1 MTSTTERVEVPSA
14 RAGVA
19 RWLSQ
24 NVVVVVSAILAA
36 VSCLEVPPDAAYRHY
51 FDVRTL
57 VTLFCMLAVVKALQ
71 EVHVFGVVAARLV
84 AVFGTRRAV
93 VVTLVWVTLVGSM
106 LITNDMSLIAFLPLA
121 WIVLSST
128 GNEDL
133 VAYVFI
139 LQTAAANLGG
149 MITPFGSPQN
159 LYLYS
164 FYEIPLGTFLGI
176 MAIPFGVSVVA
187 ITAMS
192 LVVRNAPMR
201 THEEPEPLPK
211 GRVACYAVL
220 FVLTVLVV
228 LRVLPLW
235 SGIAVPVGL
244 AVTGWRALVKVDY
257 GLMLTFVM
265 FFIFSGNLSRMPEVH
280 HWLTNLLDG
289 DVLLWSALSSQVISN
304 VPTALLF
311 AQFTPHS
318 AQLLTGVNVGGVGT
332 PVASLAS
339 LITLAYFQLHRREQ
353 TGRFLRLFL
362 VINLALL
369 VLLTLVSHL
378 AFDLG
383 LVPGAS

>member
-1 MTSTTERVEVPSA
+1 MTSTTERVDVTSA

-24 NVVVVVSAILAA
+24 NVVVVVSTILAA
-36 VSCLEVPPDAAYRHY
+36 LSCFVVTPDAAYRHY

-57 VTLFCMLAVVKALQ
+57 VTLFCMLAVVKAMQ

-121 WIVLSST
+121 WIVLSAT

-176 MAIPFGVSVVA
+176 MAIPFAVSVVA
-187 ITAMS
+187 ITGMS
-192 LVVRNAPMR
+192 LAVRNAPMR
-201 THEEPEPLPK
+201 THEEPEPLPRA
-211 GRVACYAVL
+211 RVACYVAL

-235 SGIAVPVGL
+235 CGIAVPVGL

-265 FFIFSGNLSRMPEVH
+265 FFVFSGNLSRMPQVH
-280 HWLTNLLDG
+280 DWLTRLLNG
-289 DVLLWSALSSQVISN
+289 DVLLWSVLSSQVISN

-311 AQFTPHS
+311 AQFTPDS
-318 AQLLTGVNVGGVGT
+318 ARLLTGVNVGGVGT

-339 LITLAYFQLHRREQ
+339 LITLAYFQLYRREQ

-362 VINLALL
+362 VVNLALL
-369 VLLTLVSHL
+369 AVLTLVSHL

-383 LVPGAS
+383 LVPGVS